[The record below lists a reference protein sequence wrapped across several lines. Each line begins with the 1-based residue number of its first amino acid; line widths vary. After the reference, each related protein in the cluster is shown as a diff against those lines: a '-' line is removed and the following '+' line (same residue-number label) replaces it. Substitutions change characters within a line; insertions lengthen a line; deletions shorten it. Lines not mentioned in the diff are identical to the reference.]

1 MDYTDEQLDQP
12 PVDDDREVAME
23 TSSVSPV
30 PTTQSQI
37 MPSTVSHA
45 LSALDVNVIAAAATS
60 PSQNK
65 LSTSSCL
72 CHFLSCCVISLPVVR
87 SQSYEG
93 YTQTFSWSQYH
104 QDQ

>member
-1 MDYTDEQLDQP
+1 MEILLTLETAVDYTDEQMDQL
-12 PVDDDREVAME
+12 PVDDDRENAME

-65 LSTSSCL
+65 LSTSN
-72 CHFLSCCVISLPVVR
+72 FLSCPVVL
-87 SQSYEG
+87 
-93 YTQTFSWSQYH
+93 
-104 QDQ
+104 

>member
-1 MDYTDEQLDQP
+1 MEILLTLETAVDYTDEQMDQP
-12 PVDDDREVAME
+12 SFDDDRENAME

-30 PTTQSQI
+30 PTTQSQV

-65 LSTSSCL
+65 MSTSN
-72 CHFLSCCVISLPVVR
+72 CVVV
-87 SQSYEG
+87 
-93 YTQTFSWSQYH
+93 
-104 QDQ
+104 